1 MIHEIKSSA
10 AQITTCRNPKHITVS
25 VICLCT
31 RFPKNIPPLWE
42 GPSAQ
47 KYPAGPQAR
56 LSAPRF
62 EVQEEAGRVIG
73 SQVVWLGWPQY
84 LEIFSIGWLQYLEIF
99 NIGWLQY
106 LEILPLVALWE
117 GVRHQCAT
125 RPQAVCNTSPMP
137 THLNMATLLST
148 EMWNGENWY
157 LQNNNNNHINININN
172 SQIYKSL
179 FHEER
184 VTKTLRYNR

>member
-1 MIHEIKSSA
+1 MS
-10 AQITTCRNPKHITVS
+10 
-25 VICLCT
+25 LCP
-31 RFPKNIPPLWE
+31 FL
-42 GPSAQ
+42 Q
-47 KYPAGPQAR
+47 KYSTFVRRSFRSKIPGW
-56 LSAPRF
+56 SSSSSIGAPF
-62 EVQEEAGRVIG
+62 WGSGRGWSSNWESVDVTWLASISWDIIIG
-73 SQVVWLGWPQY
+73 SQMMWL
-84 LEIFSIGWLQYLEIF
+84 
-99 NIGWLQY
+99 GWLQY

-117 GVRHQCAT
+117 AVRHQCAT

>member
-1 MIHEIKSSA
+1 MIHEIKRTA
-10 AQITTCRNPKHITVS
+10 AQITACRNPKHITAG

-42 GPSAQ
+42 DLSAQ
-47 KYPAGPQAR
+47 KYPAGPRAR
-56 LSAPRF
+56 LSGPRF
-62 EVQEEAGRVIG
+62 EVQEEAGGVMGYVTWLASISWDIIIG
-73 SQVVWLGWPQY
+73 SQMMWL
-84 LEIFSIGWLQYLEIF
+84 
-99 NIGWLQY
+99 GWLQY
-106 LEILPLVALWE
+106 LEILPLVALWG

-137 THLNMATLLST
+137 THLNMAILLST

-172 SQIYKSL
+172 
-179 FHEER
+179 
-184 VTKTLRYNR
+184 